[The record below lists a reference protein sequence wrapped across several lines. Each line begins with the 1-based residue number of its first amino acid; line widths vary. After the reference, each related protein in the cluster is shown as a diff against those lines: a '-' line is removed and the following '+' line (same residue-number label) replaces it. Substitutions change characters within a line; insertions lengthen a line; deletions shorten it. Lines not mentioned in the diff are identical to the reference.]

1 MSCSSLLHG
10 KLEAYVGV
18 RVAADLFH
26 DIFSSRPHHISQM
39 APDKI
44 NGCELHEGEWGKP
57 GSVIS
62 WTYFHDGETK
72 VSKDV
77 IEEIDKVNLSTT
89 MKVIEGDH
97 LKHYKNFKVVVK
109 ATPKKSTEGEE
120 WCLLH
125 WIIDYEKLKEETLE
139 PFSNIEFVVGLSKD
153 IGDHHTKNK

>member
-62 WTYFHDGETK
+62 WTYFH
-72 VSKDV
+72 
-77 IEEIDKVNLSTT
+77 
-89 MKVIEGDH
+89 VIEGDH